1 MIDYLILVCRK
12 VHLIKNFKWKRGAFI
27 GILEKFQTLI
37 ILLAVGSGILLGQI
51 GVIERYAETLVVPFL
66 FLMLYGLFLTIPLH
80 QLKKAFLN
88 IRFLGS
94 STIINFIWTP
104 VLAWGLGAIFLS
116 DHPALWIGFIMLMV
130 TPCTDWYLAFTGIAK
145 GNVSLSTSIL
155 PINLILQV
163 VLLPIYLLLFAGS
176 IETIPLPTL
185 IESILIV
192 LIFPFVLAHLTR
204 FLLRRKEPVL
214 SNIVIPFFSNA
225 QIFFLSF
232 AIMAMFASQGSYLLD
247 HLEVIYILIIP
258 ILIFFIINYVLGR
271 LVGRLLK
278 FSYEDTVSL
287 SLTII
292 ARNSPVALAIA
303 VTAFPNQPLIALTL
317 VIGPLIALPI
327 LAIVSQVLL
336 FTKMSGK

>member
-1 MIDYLILVCRK
+1 MDC
-12 VHLIKNFKWKRGAFI
+12 FDDTTA
-27 GILEKFQTLI
+27 
-37 ILLAVGSGILLGQI
+37 S
-51 GVIERYAETLVVPFL
+51 IE
-66 FLMLYGLFLTIPLH
+66 
-80 QLKKAFLN
+80 KAFLN

-104 VLAWGLGAIFLS
+104 VLAWGWGYFLIRS
-116 DHPALWIGFIMLMV
+116 SSFMDWFYYAYGDTLHGLVPRIYRHSKRECVSFNIDSTDH
-130 TPCTDWYLAFTGIAK
+130 
-145 GNVSLSTSIL
+145 
-155 PINLILQV
+155 LILQV

-258 ILIFFIINYVLGR
+258 ILIF
-271 LVGRLLK
+271 LL
-278 FSYEDTVSL
+278 ST
-287 SLTII
+287 
-292 ARNSPVALAIA
+292 
-303 VTAFPNQPLIALTL
+303 
-317 VIGPLIALPI
+317 
-327 LAIVSQVLL
+327 
-336 FTKMSGK
+336 MC